1 MVQVHMDLSLEGRVL
16 AEDIY
21 NAYGVLLLSKGT
33 VLTSKEIAK
42 LKGNGFQSVN
52 VKEIPH
58 NQEDDRYLRKQF
70 QQISANKHLVETYM
84 NATQTLKSLYT
95 SVTHQYMPPIHEF
108 EQLYETLRDQV
119 ISQRD
124 LFRSLYL
131 LEGSENY
138 TYRHSINV
146 GILSAIIANLVGMPQ
161 EEVEMMGVAGL
172 LHDIGKMLVPSK
184 IVMKPDRLTE
194 DEFEIMKLHTVY
206 GHDLFQK
213 SGEFPDVFAQIALL
227 HHERMD
233 GSGYPEQRIGD
244 EIPLSCQIV
253 AIADMFDAIC
263 SDRIYKERT
272 SPFEA
277 AQLLWN
283 DACTGKLNPKIV
295 STFMQS
301 IISMYI
307 GSRALLS
314 NGDEVEIVLINA
326 DEPMRPLVRKGTEY
340 FDLRNKRDLHL
351 QKMIL

>member
-21 NAYGVLLLSKGT
+21 NTYGVLLLSKGT

-52 VKEIPH
+52 VREIPH
-58 NQEDDRYLRKQF
+58 NQEDDRYLRKQL
-70 QQISANKHLVETYM
+70 QQVSANKQLVETYM
-84 NATQTLKSLYT
+84 DATQTLKNLYT
-95 SVTHQYMPPIHEF
+95 SVTHQYMPPINEF
-108 EQLYETLRDQV
+108 EQLYETLRAQV
-119 ISQRD
+119 MSQGD

-146 GILSAIIANLVGMPQ
+146 GILSATISNLMGMSQ
-161 EEVEMMGVAGL
+161 EEVHMMGVAGL
-172 LHDIGKMLVPSK
+172 LHDIGKMMVPSE
-184 IVMKPDRLTE
+184 ILMKPDRLT
-194 DEFEIMKLHTVY
+194 DEEFDTMKLHTVY
-206 GHDLFQK
+206 GYDLFRK
-213 SGEFPDVFAQIALL
+213 SADFPEIFAQIALL

-233 GSGYPEQRIGD
+233 GSGYPEKRQGD

-253 AIADMFDAIC
+253 AVADMFDAIC

-277 AQLLWN
+277 AQFIWN
-283 DACTGKLNPKIV
+283 DACKGKLNPKIV
-295 STFMQS
+295 SKFMQS

-314 NGDEVEIVLINA
+314 NGDEVEIVLIYA
-326 DEPMRPLVRKGTEY
+326 DEPMRPFVRKGTEY
-340 FDLRNKRDLHL
+340 FDLRNRRDLHL

>member
-1 MVQVHMDLSLEGRVL
+1 MDLSLEGRVL

-21 NAYGVLLLSKGT
+21 NTYGVLLLSKGT

-52 VKEIPH
+52 VREIPH
-58 NQEDDRYLRKQF
+58 NQEDDRYLRKQL
-70 QQISANKHLVETYM
+70 QQVSANKQLVETYM
-84 NATQTLKSLYT
+84 DATQTLKDLYI
-95 SVTHQYMPPIHEF
+95 SVTHQYMPPINEF
-108 EQLYETLRDQV
+108 EQLYETLRNQV
-119 ISQRD
+119 MSQGD

-146 GILSAIIANLVGMPQ
+146 GILSAIISNLMGMSQ
-161 EEVEMMGVAGL
+161 EEVQMMGIAGL
-172 LHDIGKMLVPSK
+172 LHDIGKMMVPSE
-184 IVMKPDRLTE
+184 ILMKPDRLT
-194 DEFEIMKLHTVY
+194 DEEFDIMKQHTVY
-206 GHDLFQK
+206 GYDLFKK
-213 SGEFPDVFAQIALL
+213 SAEFPEIFAQIALL

-233 GSGYPEQRIGD
+233 GSGYPEKRQGD

-253 AIADMFDAIC
+253 AVADMFDAIC

-277 AQLLWN
+277 AQLIWN
-283 DACTGKLNPKIV
+283 DACKGKLNPKIV
-295 STFMQS
+295 SKFMQS

-314 NGDEVEIVLINA
+314 NGDEVEIVLIYA
-326 DEPMRPLVRKGTEY
+326 DEPMRPFVRKGTEY
-340 FDLRNKRDLHL
+340 FDLRNRRDLHL

>member
-1 MVQVHMDLSLEGRVL
+1 MDFSLEGRVL

-84 NATQTLKSLYT
+84 DATQTLKNLYT
-95 SVTHQYMPPIHEF
+95 SVTHQYMPPINEF

-146 GILSAIIANLVGMPQ
+146 GILSAIISNLMGMPQ
-161 EEVEMMGVAGL
+161 EQVQMMGVAGL
-172 LHDIGKMLVPSK
+172 LHDIGKMLVPAE

-194 DEFEIMKLHTVY
+194 EEFEIMKLHTVHGY
-206 GHDLFQK
+206 DLFKK
-213 SGEFPDVFAQIALL
+213 SEEFPEVFAQIALL

-233 GSGYPEQRIGD
+233 GSGYPEKRRGD

-253 AIADMFDAIC
+253 AVADMFDAIC

-283 DACTGKLNPKIV
+283 DACEGKLNPRIV
-295 STFMQS
+295 SSFMQS

-314 NGDEVEIVLINA
+314 NGDEVEIVLIYA

-340 FDLRNKRDLHL
+340 LDLRNRRDLHL